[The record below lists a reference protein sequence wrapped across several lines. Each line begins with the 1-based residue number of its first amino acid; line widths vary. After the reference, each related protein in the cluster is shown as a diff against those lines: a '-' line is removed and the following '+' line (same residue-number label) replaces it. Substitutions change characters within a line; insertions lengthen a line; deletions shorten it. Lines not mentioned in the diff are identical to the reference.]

1 MTQRCVFRAVEEAWN
16 TRFVFSFYVF
26 FADSWE
32 MNVGGLC
39 PHPHPR
45 SSSTIT
51 EEVLYFHSTEIENKN
66 PALRVLWGRLA
77 TLPVSG
83 WATPLWVLLPTLGGV
98 ACLPCP
104 QWNLKCQGRQN
115 VGEDSSCPLVA
126 CMREIVT
133 REGRDSL
140 GHTAKSKP
148 QTC

>member
-16 TRFVFSFYVF
+16 KRFVFSFYGF

-32 MNVGGLC
+32 MNVRVLC

-45 SSSTIT
+45 SSSAIT

-83 WATPLWVLLPTLGGV
+83 WATPLWVLLPALWGCGQLTVPTMEPEMSG
-98 ACLPCP
+98 
-104 QWNLKCQGRQN
+104 
-115 VGEDSSCPLVA
+115 
-126 CMREIVT
+126 
-133 REGRDSL
+133 
-140 GHTAKSKP
+140 
-148 QTC
+148 